1 MYRYVCTVISKL
13 ERYKLQ
19 VLSYYQYIATN
30 TSLILLQH
38 QTLLSG
44 LLQRQTH
51 ITVVYM
57 YIL

>member
-44 LLQRQTH
+44 LLQRH
-51 ITVVYM
+51 ILSFY
-57 YIL
+57 